1 MAAKTPTRAE
11 YNGRWVRNRPD
22 EGVVEIAGHSRSGQG
37 SPKVVDLM
45 AVLKQSLK
53 ETGKKPAMRKVRE
66 KTVAV
71 GFGEGVRRP
80 REKKTK

>member
-1 MAAKTPTRAE
+1 
-11 YNGRWVRNRPD
+11 
-22 EGVVEIAGHSRSGQG
+22 
-37 SPKVVDLM
+37 M